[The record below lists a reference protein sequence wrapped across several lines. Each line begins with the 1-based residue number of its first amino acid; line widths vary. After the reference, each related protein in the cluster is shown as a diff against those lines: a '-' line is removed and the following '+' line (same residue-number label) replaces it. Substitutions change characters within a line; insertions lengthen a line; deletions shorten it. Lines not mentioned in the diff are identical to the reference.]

1 MKNKLLL
8 ISAIL
13 LSVLLMSAC
22 SGETAGTNGVSDY
35 SGAAKLLTEVKTTQF
50 FTEEKVADE
59 DIDKILSA
67 GVNAPS
73 AMNTQPW
80 HFTAVT
86 DEETNEKL
94 ANAMGSMMPPAMKD
108 GEAGKAP
115 VVPEEMKGQMPSMP
129 EGAEG
134 QDFPIMPEK
143 MNGGQMPSMPEGAEG
158 QPPAGFSADAPNPPE
173 GGTGFSK
180 AAGKAGIG
188 DAPLTIVI
196 SCKEG
201 SELDAGLAVQNM
213 SAEAQLLGYGTKIMT
228 APTMSLNNDEY
239 KTLLSVPE
247 GQKIVAVLIVGKTA
261 SAEEKTD
268 TATSATT
275 RNNFNDVVTIIA

>member
-1 MKNKLLL
+1 MKRKHL
-8 ISAIL
+8 ILCAIL
-13 LSVLLMSAC
+13 LLALPLSAC
-22 SGETAGTNGVSDY
+22 KKDSTSANSTAEYDD
-35 SGAAKLLTEVKTTQF
+35 AAKVLTEVKTTQF
-50 FTEEKVADE
+50 FTDEKIAADDVE
-59 DIDKILSA
+59 KILAA

-86 DEETNEKL
+86 DEETQNKL
-94 ANAMGSMMPPAMKD
+94 ADAMSNMKPPAIKD
-108 GEAGKAP
+108 GEPG
-115 VVPEEMKGQMPSMP
+115 GMP
-129 EGAEG
+129 EGMEVKQPSENVPA
-134 QDFPIMPEK
+134 DIPMDAPK
-143 MNGGQMPSMPEGAEG
+143 PSAGG
-158 QPPAGFSADAPNPPE
+158 AGFSKMPN
-173 GGTGFSK
+173 
-180 AAGKAGIG
+180 KAGIG

-247 GQKIVAVLIVGKTA
+247 GQKIVAVLIVGKPATA
-261 SAEEKTD
+261 ED
-268 TATSATT
+268 TPDAVASATT
-275 RNNFNDVVTIIA
+275 RNSFDKVVTIIGG